1 MVLLTRPTMLYTYW
15 KGTLLSK
22 FQEVDDKEC
31 LEYGKKLIEHS
42 IRREKI
48 SIKTQIE
55 TYIYFLDS
63 IKKRKDNKQPIYRS
77 DHLLGYHTL
86 MALCYL
92 KVIDLDDVEDGIFR
106 ISQKSRKTSP
116 SNKSN
121 PVE

>member
-1 MVLLTRPTMLYTYW
+1 MLYTYW

-22 FQEVDDKEC
+22 FQEVDDIEC
-31 LEYGKKLIEHS
+31 LEYGKTLIEHS

-48 SIKTQIE
+48 SIKTHIQ
-55 TYIYFLDS
+55 TYIYFLNC
-63 IKKRKDNKQPIYRS
+63 IKRRKYNKQPIYRS
-77 DHLLGYHTL
+77 DHLLAYHSL

-92 KVIDLDDVEDGIFR
+92 KIIDLDDVEDGILR
-106 ISQKSRKTSP
+106 VSQKSRKTSL

>member
-1 MVLLTRPTMLYTYW
+1 MLYTYW

-31 LEYGKKLIEHS
+31 LVYGKTLIEHS
-42 IRREKI
+42 IRKEKI
-48 SIKTQIE
+48 PIKLQIKTYIHFLNSIKR
-55 TYIYFLDS
+55 
-63 IKKRKDNKQPIYRS
+63 RKDNKQPIYRS
-77 DHLLGYHTL
+77 DHLLAYHSL

-92 KVIDLDDVEDGIFR
+92 GITDLDNDQDGILR
-106 ISQKSRKTSP
+106 VNQKSRKTSL